1 MEFERPYLLLLLAVA
16 GIPAL
21 IWFLARSAREKKL
34 QLFADSAML
43 GRLIHGRSTALGL
56 IRMIAISVALVLLTI
71 AAAGPQIPGGREPVK
86 ITGIDLMVA
95 FDVSN
100 SMLADDLKPN
110 RFERSRIALTNLTN
124 RLDGDRFGL
133 VAFAGDAYTQLPLT
147 NDIGAAQMLIESM
160 TPDMISLQGTNVAAA
175 IDQAMLSFDDM
186 DDPKEKHGRAIVVV
200 TDGEDFENGAIE
212 AATRAREKGVVV
224 CTIGIGS
231 TSGAT
236 IPQFDS
242 EGTRT
247 GDKQDENGRTI
258 TTKLNESLLKE
269 IAAAGDG
276 IYVHSD
282 AVDMGTDKVYNRLR
296 SLTKSS
302 KTTWRYT
309 SFRPIFYYFLW
320 AALAL
325 LIFEALI
332 PDGKKSKKTTR

>member
-21 IWFLARSAREKKL
+21 IWFMARTAREKKL
-34 QLFADSAML
+34 QLFADSAL
-43 GRLIHGRSTALGL
+43 FGRLIHGRLPVLGL
-56 IRMIAISVALVLLTI
+56 IRVIAISLVLILLTV

-86 ITGIDLMVA
+86 ITGIDLVVA

-110 RFERSRIALTNLTN
+110 RFERSRMALTSLTN

-160 TPDMISLQGTNVAAA
+160 TPDMISLQGTNIAAA
-175 IDQAMLSFDDM
+175 IDQAMLSFGEM
-186 DDPKEKHGRAIVVV
+186 DDPKEKHGRAIVIV
-200 TDGEDFENGAIE
+200 TDGEDFEQGAVD
-212 AATRAREKGVVV
+212 AAKKAREKGVVI

-247 GDKQDENGRTI
+247 GDKQDENGQTI
-258 TTKLNESLLKE
+258 TTKLNEDLLKE

-276 IYVHSD
+276 IYAHSD
-282 AVDMGTDKVYNRLR
+282 AADLGTDEVYNRLR

-309 SFRPIFYYFLW
+309 TYKPVFYYFLW
-320 AALAL
+320 AALVL
-325 LIFEALI
+325 LVIEALI
-332 PDGKKSKKTTR
+332 PNGIKSKKMFS